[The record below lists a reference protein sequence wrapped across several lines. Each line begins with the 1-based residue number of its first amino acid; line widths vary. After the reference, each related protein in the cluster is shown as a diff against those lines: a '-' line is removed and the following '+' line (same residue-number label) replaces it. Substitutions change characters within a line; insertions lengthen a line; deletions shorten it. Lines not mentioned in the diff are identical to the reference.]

1 MPDDLPDAWLAEDP
15 LPEDPIAILKG
26 WLDEAFAEGLQANPH
41 AISLATI
48 DPDGRLSARMVLCNQ
63 IDVERG
69 AFVMYTNLESR
80 KGRALAVNPQ
90 AAIVFYW
97 EPYGRSARVEGVV
110 ELTPK
115 KDCDAYFATRPVD
128 AQIGAWASSQSEP
141 IQSRAALVAKIEEQA
156 RRFGVTLDERRG
168 VEIPRPPHWGGLTL
182 VADTVELWVSR
193 VARIHDRAQWQRSHS
208 GPSKPTPWSVA
219 RLQP

>member
-1 MPDDLPDAWLAEDP
+1 MPDELPDAWLAEDP

-48 DPDGRLSARMVLCNQ
+48 DPDGRPSARMVLCNQ

-80 KGRALAVNPQ
+80 KGRALAANPQ

-97 EPYGRSARVEGVV
+97 GPTGRSARVEGAV
-110 ELTPK
+110 ELTPQ

-128 AQIGAWASSQSEP
+128 AQIGAWASAQSEP
-141 IQSRAALVAKIEEQA
+141 LESRAALVAKIEAQA
-156 RRFGVTLDERRG
+156 KRFGVTLEDRRG
-168 VEIPRPPHWGGLTL
+168 VEIPRPPHWGGFTL
-182 VADTVELWVSR
+182 LADRVELWVSR
-193 VARIHDRAQWQRSHS
+193 AARIHDRALWQRSHPAQ
-208 GPSKPTPWSVA
+208 GEATAWKA
-219 RLQP
+219 MRLQP